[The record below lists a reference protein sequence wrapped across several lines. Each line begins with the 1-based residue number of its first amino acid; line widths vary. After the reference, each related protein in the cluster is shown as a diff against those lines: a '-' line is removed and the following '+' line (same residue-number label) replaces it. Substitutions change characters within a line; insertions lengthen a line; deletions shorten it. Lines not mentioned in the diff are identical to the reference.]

1 MCWAAERLAQ
11 AGAAVHGGTSH
22 CQPSQKEALLVDV
35 AHVVLVKG
43 EVDVS
48 PQRGVGGSQGW
59 GFFDRNPP
67 PPRAHQRRAAEDVGV
82 SGPVE
87 DVVQDVPR
95 QRLPV
100 PRRLSFHLC
109 PMRSCLRSRRMEQK
123 RLAGWQL

>member
-48 PQRGVGGSQGW
+48 PQRGVVAA
-59 GFFDRNPP
+59 DDP

-87 DVVQDVPR
+87 DVAQDVPR